1 MNNLPLLTSYLIHN
15 RFREGLKAFNDT
27 DPHLLELS
35 KLEYQH
41 SSNWW
46 KQLNLD
52 TPGIYILTG
61 GRQVGKSTSC
71 KLLIKHCLEK
81 NFFSSKEV
89 LYLPCDE
96 IYNAKELGETIRTF
110 LNSIDQKPFLLI
122 IDEITFVKDWD
133 RVIKALAD
141 EGHFKI
147 GICLLT
153 GSDTLILKDAAMS
166 FPGRRGKA
174 AQTDF
179 HLYPLNFSE
188 YVKLRLSEMNPSME
202 KLEEFFKDYLIC
214 GGYLRAINDLA
225 EYGKVTEA
233 TYATYE
239 QWIRGDFLKQ
249 GKNED
254 TLIAILNA
262 IHTIGVSQV
271 SYSRLTQKI
280 GLISKE
286 TCIDYCRLLERM
298 DILVNL
304 QAFDQNKKQGFPR
317 KDRKFHFTDPFIHH
331 TILKW
336 LKNKNFINSS
346 ILESTLVEACV
357 ASHCYRL
364 NRTFYF
370 KGQGEVD
377 IILVQANKIQ
387 AIEIKWANQI
397 SPNDLKTLKQF
408 KNKLILTKLPYIGT
422 IENIKTL
429 PVYQFLYDMEV

>member
-1 MNNLPLLTSYLIHN
+1 MQSNL
-15 RFREGLKAFNDT
+15 
-27 DPHLLELS
+27 LS
-35 KLEYQH
+35 
-41 SSNWW
+41 
-46 KQLNLD
+46 
-52 TPGIYILTG
+52 
-61 GRQVGKSTSC
+61 
-71 KLLIKHCLEK
+71 
-81 NFFSSKEV
+81 SSKV
-89 LYLPCDE
+89 Q
-96 IYNAKELGETIRTF
+96 A
-110 LNSIDQKPFLLI
+110 S
-122 IDEITFVKDWD
+122 
-133 RVIKALAD
+133 A
-141 EGHFKI
+141 
-147 GICLLT
+147 T
-153 GSDTLILKDAAMS
+153 G
-166 FPGRRGKA
+166 
-174 AQTDF
+174 
-179 HLYPLNFSE
+179 
-188 YVKLRLSEMNPSME
+188 
-202 KLEEFFKDYLIC
+202 
-214 GGYLRAINDLA
+214 AINDLA